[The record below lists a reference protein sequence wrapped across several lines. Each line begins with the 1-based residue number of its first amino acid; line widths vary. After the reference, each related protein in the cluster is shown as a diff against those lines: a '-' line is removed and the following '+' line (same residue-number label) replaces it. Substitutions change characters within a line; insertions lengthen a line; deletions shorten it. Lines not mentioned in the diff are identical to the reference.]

1 MNETETK
8 RHSQL
13 KRASNAVLKLEPEDQ
28 LKIVVDVL
36 RETFGPERI
45 YDLLMMT
52 PEEVHSDLLLALEQ
66 FPKKDDWILELQEEP
81 ARIVSPDPDER

>member
-1 MNETETK
+1 MDETETK

-36 RETFGPERI
+36 RESFGPERI
-45 YDLLMMT
+45 YDLLMMS
-52 PEEVHSDLLLALEQ
+52 PEEVHSDLLLALQQ
-66 FPKKDDWILELQEEP
+66 FPKDDDWFLALEEEVE
-81 ARIVSPDPDER
+81 RTESSDPDER